1 MVLTTGQA
9 DTPGEASSENDPLSP
24 ATTVPSDDVAV
35 SFTAVVVSSENNTLV
50 VKPEKTLLSGANVKR
65 FIFEWPTDEYPVGSR
80 VAVFARGLTASGE
93 TGSFAFVDELVPI
106 SGIAA
111 QWQADLDHDGTDE
124 NLSIIDAGY
133 ACCLLVQK

>member
-1 MVLTTGQA
+1 MVLTTGRA
-9 DTPGEASSENDPLSP
+9 DTPGEASTENDPLSP

-35 SFTAVVVSSENNTLV
+35 SFTAVVVSNTLAV
-50 VKPEKTLLSGANVKR
+50 EPEKPLLSGANVKR

-111 QWQADLDHDGTDE
+111 Q
-124 NLSIIDAGY
+124 
-133 ACCLLVQK
+133 